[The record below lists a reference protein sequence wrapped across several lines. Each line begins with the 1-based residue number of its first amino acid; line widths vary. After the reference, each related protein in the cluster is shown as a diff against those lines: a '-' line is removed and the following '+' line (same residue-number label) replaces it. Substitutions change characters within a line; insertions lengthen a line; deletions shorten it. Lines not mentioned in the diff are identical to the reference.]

1 MPLNMSLVQ
10 SNYRGVT
17 ERMTI
22 TAMLFVAY
30 CTGNIAGP
38 HFFRCG
44 EAPHYSTAL
53 STIMICYALMVVLA
67 LTLRFYLQWF
77 NAKRSREEGIEGSA
91 RLGGMVPD
99 GKLPETVEK
108 NDVAATVADA
118 QLAALDY
125 ADFTDWEVVGFR
137 YRM

>member
-1 MPLNMSLVQ
+1 MQ
-10 SNYRGVT
+10 STYRAVT
-17 ERMTI
+17 KRMTI

-38 HFFRCG
+38 YFFRRG
-44 EAPHYSTAL
+44 EAPHYSTAF
-53 STIMICYALMVVLA
+53 STTMICYALMVVLA

-77 NAKRSREEGIEGSA
+77 DAKRAREEGIEGSP

-125 ADFTDWEVVGFR
+125 ADLTDWEVVGFP